1 MKNAYAELEAL
12 WNRCTA
18 TGDRQVEA
26 EVVDLLEGHGIR
38 LRQRDGQLK
47 QITLSTPTS
56 VNSGFVIGLRYVKQ
70 DGSHTEDLFTVQP
83 GQQIQPFY
91 KGSLQK
97 QWPEYQGTHERQVI
111 FALVDNEPAPT
122 TAVNTISQ
130 IKK

>member
-1 MKNAYAELEAL
+1 MKNAYAKLKAL
-12 WNRCTA
+12 WNRCT
-18 TGDRQVEA
+18 TIGDRQVEA
-26 EVVDLLEGHGIR
+26 EVVDLLEGTDIR
-38 LRQRDGQLK
+38 LRQRDSHLK
-47 QITLSTPTS
+47 QITLSIPTT

-83 GQQIQPFY
+83 DQQIQPFY

-97 QWPEYQGTHERQVI
+97 QWLEYQGTHKRQVI
-111 FALVDNEPAPT
+111 FALVDNELAPT